1 MMKPVFIVGVLIFV
15 VLAAG
20 CTNISGSGQNIV
32 PAGTPQVM
40 TTTPVTSAVPAPQ
53 TLSGPIG
60 SEVRKNPVP
69 GLAPALQP
77 AEQPDETLS
86 SYILMDDTVF
96 VPGEVVAYHLYN
108 RGPGNLRCYTQ
119 DPSYAVFQRREN
131 GTWNDQSIISGQS
144 LRIGELVMD
153 VGDSTQGYQFAT
165 TGWRPGQYQLV
176 LNCDAGGRYLFH
188 TFELKAKPSVMIFN

>member
-1 MMKPVFIVGVLIFV
+1 MMKPVFMVGVLIFV

-20 CTNISGSGQNIV
+20 CANISGSSQNIV

-40 TTTPVTSAVPAPQ
+40 TTAPVTSAVPAPQ

-60 SEVRKNPVP
+60 SSGMNNPMP
-69 GLAPALQP
+69 GQLPHLLAS
-77 AEQPDETLS
+77 EQPDETLS

-188 TFELKAKPSVMIFN
+188 MFELKAKPGVMIFN